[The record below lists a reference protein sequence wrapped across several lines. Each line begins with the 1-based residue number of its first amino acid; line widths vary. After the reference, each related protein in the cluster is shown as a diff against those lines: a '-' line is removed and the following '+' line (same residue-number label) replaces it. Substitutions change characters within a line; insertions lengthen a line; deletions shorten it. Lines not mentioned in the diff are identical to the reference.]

1 MRTDS
6 YTDFDTP
13 AEEGAAP
20 EDPGAELTEGQ
31 ETPPSAGI
39 DDTTAGA
46 TPGSLVRAQREAR
59 GLGIA
64 EVAESLHLTMHY
76 VKALEN
82 DDYAKL
88 PGLTFVKGYF
98 RTYGRYLGMDTEAL
112 LATYDVY
119 VRSRDDLADQQV
131 QDFRIR
137 RRNDQSVVW
146 ALVAGAVLVVALV
159 AGWWWFGRDMA
170 GLSAVPTSSGSEQVH
185 V

>member
-13 AEEGAAP
+13 AQDAAAP
-20 EDPGAELTEGQ
+20 EETGVEVIEGQ
-31 ETPPSAGI
+31 EDPALEGDNYEADGS
-39 DDTTAGA
+39 
-46 TPGSLVRAQREAR
+46 TPGRLVRAQREAR
-59 GLGIA
+59 GLSVA
-64 EVAESLHLTMHY
+64 EVADSLHLTMHY

-98 RTYGRYLGMDTEAL
+98 RTYGRHLGMDTETL
-112 LATYDVY
+112 LATYDTY
-119 VRSRDDLADQQV
+119 VRGRDDLVDRQV

-137 RRNDQSVVW
+137 RRNDQAVVW
-146 ALVAGAVLVVALV
+146 ALVAGAVLVVALI

-170 GLSAVPTSSGSEQVH
+170 GLAALPAPGSEQVH

>member
-13 AEEGAAP
+13 PHDTAAP
-20 EDPGAELTEGQ
+20 EDPGAEVTEGQ
-31 ETPPSAGI
+31 EEPALEGNNCEAESA
-39 DDTTAGA
+39 A
-46 TPGSLVRAQREAR
+46 PGRLVRAQREAR
-59 GLGIA
+59 GLSVA
-64 EVAESLHLTMHY
+64 EVADALHLTMHY
-76 VKALEN
+76 VKALES

-98 RTYGRYLGMDTEAL
+98 RTYGRLLGMDTEAL
-112 LATYDVY
+112 LATYDAY
-119 VRSRDDLADQQV
+119 VQGRDDLVDRQV

-137 RRNDQSVVW
+137 RRNDQAVVW
-146 ALVAGAVLVVALV
+146 ALVAGAVLVVALI

-170 GLSAVPTSSGSEQVH
+170 GLGALPAPGNEQVH